1 MIIKNSKKRYIPL
14 NKEHIDKINFDYLKT
29 NIDVLKA
36 LRVYFF
42 YNDEKVFINYIIKKV
57 YRPIK
62 IKELNIDFNFL
73 KLFEKNNIVLNKKN
87 IVYFKLFDFDIDLFL
102 KYLNADAQHKIEMS
116 NLVKYGVKS
125 VMQDKNIKNK
135 YKKSIK
141 DKYGDE
147 IYYKTDTFKEKRKN
161 SLIKH
166 FGTDNFHLSED
177 FLKRKDEIND
187 KVKET
192 KRKKY
197 NNENYNNRKKASETC
212 LEKYGVE
219 NYSQTPEYKIK
230 TEKTNIEKYGVSHFS
245 RASDHKIKIKESNF
259 DKFGVYSVSQFHILN
274 FENLNEEFV
283 RQNFIKDSRF
293 LMDDF
298 EEYFN
303 IICRNT
309 SLNYKY
315 NFNIIEPNKSNKCKT
330 QQFIFDSI
338 NAENKIFN
346 DHHLGKELD
355 IYLPDYN
362 LAIEYDGVMFHS
374 EGKFIHPKFNGPD
387 KNYHLNKT
395 ELCLENNIQ
404 LFHIFEGED
413 LDLWLS
419 MINSK
424 LSLNNK
430 IFARKCIIKELK
442 SSKTVTFLNE
452 NHLQGFCQAK
462 INVGLFYNFKNSNS
476 SFEENPEDF
485 ELVSVMTF
493 SKPRFNKK
501 YEYELIRF
509 CSKRNYTIV
518 GGASKLWKYFVNK
531 YNPNSVITY
540 ANRRFSNGEIY
551 KTLGFTFLEKTS
563 PNYFYFKTQDRKLYN
578 RIKFQ
583 KKNLKNILEVYDEN
597 LSEAE
602 NMFNND
608 YRRIFD
614 CGNLKFEWIK
624 GELDDL
630 KNLI

>member
-1 MIIKNSKKRYIPL
+1 MIIKNIKKRYIPL
-14 NKEHIDKINFDYLKT
+14 NKEHIDKINFDYLNT

-42 YNDEKVFINYIIKKV
+42 YNDEKVFIKYIIKKV

-102 KYLNADAQHKIEMS
+102 KYLNADAQQKIEMS
-116 NLVKYGVKS
+116 NLVKYGTKS
-125 VMQDKNIKNK
+125 VMQVQDIKNK

-141 DKYGDE
+141 DKFGDE
-147 IYYKTDTFKEKRKN
+147 IYYKTETFKEKRKN

-166 FGTDNFHLSED
+166 FGTDNFHSSED
-177 FLKRKDEIND
+177 FLKRKDEINN

-197 NNENYNNRKKASETC
+197 NNENYNNRKKATETC

-219 NYSQTPEYKIK
+219 NYAQTQEYKIK
-230 TEKTNIEKYGVSHFS
+230 SEKTNIEKYGVSHFS
-245 RASDHKIKIKESNF
+245 RAPEHKNKIKESNLN
-259 DKFGVYSVSQFHILN
+259 KYGTHSVSQIHILN

-293 LMDDF
+293 LINDF

-309 SLNYKY
+309 SLTYKKQ
-315 NFNIIEPNKSNKCKT
+315 FNIIEPNKSNTCKT
-330 QQFIFDSI
+330 QQIIYDSI
-338 NAENKIFN
+338 RVENKIFN

-355 IYLPDYN
+355 IYIPDYN
-362 LAIEYDGVMFHS
+362 LAIEYDGLMFHS
-374 EGKFIHPKFNGPD
+374 EGEFIHPKFNGPD
-387 KNYHLNKT
+387 KNYHLKKT

-424 LSLNNK
+424 LGLNNK

-442 SSKTVTFLNE
+442 SKETIEFLNE
-452 NHLQGFCQAK
+452 NHLQGFCHAK
-462 INVGLFYNFKNSNS
+462 INVGLFY
-476 SFEENPEDF
+476 EDK
-485 ELVSVMTF
+485 LVSVMSF
-493 SKPRFNKK
+493 SEPRFNKK

-509 CSKRNYTIV
+509 ASKRNYTVI

-540 ANRRFSNGEIY
+540 ANRRFSNGDLYY
-551 KTLGFTFLEKTS
+551 KLGFTFIEKTQ
-563 PNYFYFKTQDRKLYN
+563 PNYFYFKHGDLKLYN
-578 RIKFQ
+578 RVKFQ
-583 KKNLKNILEVYDEN
+583 KHKLKNILEIYDEN

-608 YRRIFD
+608 YRRIYD
-614 CGNLKFEWIK
+614 CGNLKFEWIN
-624 GELDDL
+624 EF
-630 KNLI
+630 